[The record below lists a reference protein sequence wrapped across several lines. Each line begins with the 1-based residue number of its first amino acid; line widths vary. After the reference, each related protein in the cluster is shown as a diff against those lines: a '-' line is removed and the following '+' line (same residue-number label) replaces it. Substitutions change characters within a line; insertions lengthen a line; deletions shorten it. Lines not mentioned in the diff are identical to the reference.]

1 MPQHPVELILT
12 KQLASYLA
20 IPIFL
25 VNPEG
30 SLLFY
35 NEPAETILG
44 CRYDET
50 GEMDLETWSSTFTP
64 TDDDGAP
71 LPPERLPLVI
81 ALTERKPAHDTFR
94 IVGLD
99 GVSRRIAVTAF
110 PVLAQGDR
118 DLGAV
123 AMFWEERA

>member
-50 GEMDLETWSSTFTP
+50 GEMDLATWSSAFTP